1 MHDLASPFYLPLKTL
16 HILGAIV
23 FVGGLGTALYWK
35 LSADRSSDPA
45 FAARVHARLRKAD
58 AHLIGPGALV
68 TFAAGYSMVRFL
80 GGRIAQHGFVLW
92 GLILMFLAL
101 ALWYLGMRRLG
112 DQLVVEAESAAASK
126 RLLSQEYA
134 KKSAA
139 WVGLAFASVALVV
152 AVVVLMVF
160 KLPSA

>member
-16 HILGAIV
+16 HILGAIL
-23 FVGGLGTALYWK
+23 FVGGLGISLYWK
-35 LSADRSSDPA
+35 LAADRSGDPS
-45 FAARVHARLRKAD
+45 FAAGVHKRLRKMD
-58 AHLIGPGALV
+58 GHLIGPGAAL
-68 TFAAGYSMVRFL
+68 TFVAGYVMVRFL

-101 ALWYLGMRRLG
+101 ALWYLGMRRLS
-112 DQLVVEAESAAASK
+112 DQLVVEAESAAAS
-126 RLLSQEYA
+126 RQPLSREYA

-139 WVGLAFASVALVV
+139 WVGLGFASVALV
-152 AVVVLMVF
+152 ATVVVLMVF

>member
-1 MHDLASPFYLPLKTL
+1 MHDPASPFYLPLKAL
-16 HILGAIV
+16 HILGAML

-35 LSADRSSDPA
+35 LSADRSNDPS
-45 FAARVHARLRKAD
+45 FAAGVHKRLRKAD
-58 AHLIGPGALV
+58 AHLIGPGAIV
-68 TFAAGYSMVRFL
+68 TFAAGYIMVRFL

-112 DQLVVEAESAAASK
+112 DQLVVEAESAAAARK
-126 RLLSQEYA
+126 PLPHDYA

-139 WVGLAFASVALVV
+139 WVGLASASVALVV
-152 AVVVLMVF
+152 LVVILMVF